1 MKHITEGQAWKEY
14 HARKGVPRPP
24 LRSLKELSEELG
36 VPVKT
41 FSGKLKMEGAPK
53 PVLSKSISGWG
64 RSVLT
69 ITLPSLKNGGLAQ
82 QRRSDEEVIIKF
94 VIRSWGCPS

>member
-64 RSVLT
+64 RSVT
-69 ITLPSLKNGGLAQ
+69 YYNPTEFKKWWTSIAK
-82 QRRSDEEVIIKF
+82 EK
-94 VIRSWGCPS
+94 